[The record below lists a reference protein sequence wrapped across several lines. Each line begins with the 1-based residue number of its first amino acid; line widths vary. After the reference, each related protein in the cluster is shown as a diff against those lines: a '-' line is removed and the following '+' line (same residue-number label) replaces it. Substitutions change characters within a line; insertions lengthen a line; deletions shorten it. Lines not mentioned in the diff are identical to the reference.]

1 MQKRR
6 PLHGSI
12 SDSIYEITSK
22 EIVRVEDFI
31 SAMQRVSDEYLRG
44 SVILEVSG
52 SACGITDI
60 SASITAEIIKLMLK
74 SMKDGMLR
82 ISISVDSDMRIT
94 LTPSALPPTKEFS
107 TIITFAKSAGYT
119 VDRDE
124 HSVTLTSKINVT
136 QIFSIY
142 AISCDDIYAEMK
154 EILAQ

>member
-52 SACGITDI
+52 SACGIIDI
-60 SASITAEIIKLMLK
+60 SVSITAEIIKLMLK

-94 LTPSALPPTKEFS
+94 LTPSALPPTKEFA

-124 HSVTLTSKINVT
+124 HSVTLTSKINIT